1 MKRTYVDITGE
12 YYDRA
17 EYIREMADTFGIVES
32 DLYKVFYSRQPKR
45 NQKLR
50 DE

>member
-17 EYIREMADTFGIVES
+17 ECTREIADAFGIVES
-32 DLYKVFYSRQPKR
+32 ELSKVFYSKQPRRK
-45 NQKLR
+45 QKLR

>member
-1 MKRTYVDITGE
+1 MKRTYVDVTGD

-17 EYIREMADTFGIVES
+17 EYIREMADAFGIVES
-32 DLYKVFYSRQPKR
+32 DLYKVFYSKQPRRRRKF
-45 NQKLR
+45 K